1 MSRDEVPPTI
11 GLDEA
16 ARWLGLSYES
26 ARRRAVAG
34 RFPGAFQIGRVWRV
48 SRRAIL
54 REIERLAGLSSHEP
68 IVPHARPGA
77 PARAHVRPAA
87 LDGSRG
93 DSALTRGRFI
103 AASSPASIPLDEP
116 SLVHKRA
123 RKS

>member
-1 MSRDEVPPTI
+1 VSRDEVPPTI

-26 ARRRAVAG
+26 ARTRAKAG
-34 RFPGAFQIGRVWRV
+34 RLPGAFQIGTRWRV
-48 SRRAIL
+48 SRRALL
-54 REIERLAGLSSHEP
+54 REIERLAGLNAHEP
-68 IVPHARPGA
+68 VVPHVRPVA

-93 DSALTRGRFI
+93 VSALTKAGPGTFI
-103 AASSPASIPLDEP
+103 AASEP

>member
-1 MSRDEVPPTI
+1 VSAGDELAPTI
-11 GLDEA
+11 GLDVA

-34 RFPGAFQIGRVWRV
+34 RLPGAFQIGRVWRV

-54 REIERLAGLSSHEP
+54 RDIERLAGLNAHEAV
-68 IVPHARPGA
+68 IPHTRHGA
-77 PARAHVRPAA
+77 PRNPPGGAHVPAAA
-87 LDGSRG
+87 LDGAQSLSQVKPG
-93 DSALTRGRFI
+93 TFI
-103 AASSPASIPLDEP
+103 AASEP